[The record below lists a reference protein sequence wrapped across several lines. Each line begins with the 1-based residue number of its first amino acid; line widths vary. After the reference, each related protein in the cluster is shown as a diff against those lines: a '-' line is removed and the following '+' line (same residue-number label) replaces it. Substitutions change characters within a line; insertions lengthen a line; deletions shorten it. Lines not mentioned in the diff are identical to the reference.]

1 MNDAPP
7 EARLMPIIMGLMTS
21 AAVCS
26 LARLGVPDHLG
37 SGPRTAR
44 ELAELTGSQPDLLER
59 LMRATEGLGVL
70 SRDDEGR
77 WQQTPM
83 SDLLRSDADRSLRDL
98 AVFMLDDWHTRG
110 FGSLAETVLT
120 GETATDRL
128 YGLPA
133 FEYLRNNPEAG
144 DHFNRA
150 MTSFSATDAPA
161 VIEAYDFSGI
171 DSLTDVAGGH
181 GLLISTILGK
191 YPEMN
196 GTLFDLPEV
205 LRTAPADLIDSSG
218 GRLRLVEGDM
228 FESVPPGADAY
239 IIKRIIHDWSDEKC
253 RKILSNCRSG
263 VKENG
268 RLIVVDAVVP
278 TDGHFS
284 PSKIMDL
291 AMMLFLGGKER
302 TEDQFRE
309 LFESSGWR
317 LTRVIP
323 TASQLSVIEGEPV

>member
-7 EARLMPIIMGLMTS
+7 EARLMPILMGLMTS
-21 AAVCS
+21 TAVCS

-37 SGPRTAR
+37 SGPRTAE
-44 ELAELTGSQPDLLER
+44 ELGELTGSRPELLER

-70 SRDDEGR
+70 SRTEEGR

-83 SDLLRSDADRSLRDL
+83 SDLLRSDAEKSLKDL
-98 AVFMLDDWHTRG
+98 AVFMIDEWHTRG
-110 FGSLAETVLT
+110 FGSLADTVRT

-128 YGLPA
+128 YGEPA
-133 FEYLRNNPEAG
+133 FEYLRKNPEAG
-144 DHFNRA
+144 EHFNRA
-150 MTSFSATDAPA
+150 MTSFSLTDAPA
-161 VIEAYDFSGI
+161 VVEAYDFEGI
-171 DSLTDVAGGH
+171 GSLTDVAGGH
-181 GLLISTILGK
+181 GLLISTILRS

-205 LRTAPADLIDSSG
+205 LATAPADLKDVCG

-239 IIKRIIHDWSDEKC
+239 IIKRIIHDWSDEKS
-253 RKILSNCRSG
+253 RQILSNCRSG
-263 VKENG
+263 VNENG

-278 TDGHFS
+278 TDGRFA

-291 AMMLFLGGKER
+291 AMMLFVGGKER
-302 TEDQFRE
+302 TEGEFRE

-317 LTRVIP
+317 LNRVIP
-323 TASQLSVIEGEPV
+323 TASQLSVIEGVPV